1 MNNFEN
7 SNSNNNIDNK
17 IIDSN
22 SNLNSISNST
32 RVLENMAATT
42 RKAQII
48 DNIDGASTNNT
59 NSSTSG
65 LVHPQ
70 FASPPS
76 SNSNGPPMALLS
88 PPSSRYAF
96 EPRDMTTASIPP
108 ISSTTAINQPIP
120 NNNNASSS
128 SSGNNIYSNLN
139 TNYPTSTMSSPL
151 MNNNLSLASLN
162 NPIIRPLSS
171 MEVRG
176 GTTDTNNNT
185 IDQNFSG
192 SSTPGAMAPIQLS
205 VPTTTSIS
213 YDSQLPA
220 FDSKTEV
227 VLEQFSN
234 DLNTFTQWIKHLNL
248 EEQKTTIDVFLNNI
262 NELTLQ
268 YLKNKLNNSTTI
280 VSKHGKSNSINASS
294 SVISP
299 IARNSNNSETNDLL
313 NVNNNSNNNNN
324 NNYNDSIFSNE
335 GNESGLLFSPNL
347 NDNSIFQQQNNIV
360 RPISPILS
368 LNPESVNLDG
378 LLDSNNTTTNTTNN
392 NTDNNNSTNYY
403 PMSNSYT
410 AFDQIIRPK
419 SAGPIYSDYNFLGGL
434 NSSNFNDNYNYNNS
448 YNNNNS
454 AGDGS
459 NYNLI
464 PQASKLSRVFSP
476 ELDPNGFQRRQM
488 EFIGNPSTGMSNIS
502 TSSNNNNNNSERLQQ
517 KVSLKN
523 LKNKLLNDQ
532 NVLDS
537 NILQPKPYN
546 NNNQY
551 YPSFN
556 NSNNNN
562 NSNHNNSTNGL
573 TSMLLSG
580 NSSGNFASQNMINNG
595 GGIPSSIS
603 MNTSISST
611 VESGRGRKNFNNNSF
626 NSFNKPNSSSLP
638 PPANRL
644 QRHNNNNNNSNNNNN
659 NNNNN
664 NHNNHHQFGSG
675 GTSGKPYQYNNNNQT
690 HLNVPGNGK
699 FNGNKS
705 SMKSSYSENHN
716 NIISASMEANDNTSS
731 TSVSAATGAGT
742 ATGATETSESSANAN
757 ANPKSAMPEEIASIE
772 LLENIPAWLKML
784 RLHKYTDCLQDINW
798 KDLIEFDDSKLEE
811 VGVSTL
817 GARNKLLKS
826 FKFVKENL
834 HA

>member
-1 MNNFEN
+1 MNNSEN
-7 SNSNNNIDNK
+7 LNSNNIDNK
-17 IIDSN
+17 KIDSN
-22 SNLNSISNST
+22 SNFNSNSNSNSISNSI

-48 DNIDGASTNNT
+48 DNIDNNNTSVSNNNNT

-65 LVHPQ
+65 LIHPQ
-70 FASPPS
+70 FSSPPS
-76 SNSNGPPMALLS
+76 SNNNGPPMALLS

-96 EPRDMTTASIPP
+96 EPRDMATASIPP
-108 ISSTTAINQPIP
+108 INSTTTINQPIP
-120 NNNNASSS
+120 NNNNNTISS
-128 SSGNNIYSNLN
+128 SSGNIYSNLN

-162 NPIIRPLSS
+162 NPIIRRLSS
-171 MEVRG
+171 MEIRG
-176 GTTDTNNNT
+176 AGAGTGTGTGAGIGTGDINNNT

-192 SSTPGAMAPIQLS
+192 SSTPGTMAPIQLS
-205 VPTTTSIS
+205 VPTTTTIS

-234 DLNTFTQWIKHLNL
+234 DLNTFTQWIKNLNL

-280 VSKHGKSNSINASS
+280 VSKHGKSNSVNASS
-294 SVISP
+294 SIISP
-299 IARNSNNSETNDLL
+299 IARNLNNSETDDLL
-313 NVNNNSNNNNN
+313 NTNTNNNNN
-324 NNYNDSIFSNE
+324 NNNDSIFSNE

-378 LLDSNNTTTNTTNN
+378 LLDNNNNNNNNNNITNNTTNN
-392 NTDNNNSTNYY
+392 NSTTDHNNNNFNDYY
-403 PMSNSYT
+403 PMTNSYT

-419 SAGPIYSDYNFLGGL
+419 SAGPIYSDYNSFSGL
-434 NSSNFNDNYNYNNS
+434 NNNNNFNDNYNYNNNN
-448 YNNNNS
+448 YNNNNNNNS
-454 AGDGS
+454 GNGS

-464 PQASKLSRVFSP
+464 SQASKLSRVFSP

-488 EFIGNPSTGMSNIS
+488 EFIGNPSTGMSNI
-502 TSSNNNNNNSERLQQ
+502 TTNNGNNNNSERLQQ

-532 NVLDS
+532 NIIDS
-537 NILQPKPYN
+537 NILQPKPYS
-546 NNNQY
+546 NNQY

-556 NSNNNN
+556 NN
-562 NSNHNNSTNGL
+562 NSNNNGL

-580 NSSGNFASQNMINNG
+580 NNSGNFASQNMINNNNG
-595 GGIPSSIS
+595 GNGIIPSSIS

-626 NSFNKPNSSSLP
+626 NSFNNKPNSSSLP

-644 QRHNNNNNNSNNNNN
+644 QRHNNNNNNHNHHQFGVGAGALGKSYQYNN

-664 NHNNHHQFGSG
+664 NH
-675 GTSGKPYQYNNNNQT
+675 
-690 HLNVPGNGK
+690 LNVSG
-699 FNGNKS
+699 
-705 SMKSSYSENHN
+705 
-716 NIISASMEANDNTSS
+716 
-731 TSVSAATGAGT
+731 SV
-742 ATGATETSESSANAN
+742 
-757 ANPKSAMPEEIASIE
+757 
-772 LLENIPAWLKML
+772 
-784 RLHKYTDCLQDINW
+784 HQY
-798 KDLIEFDDSKLEE
+798 
-811 VGVSTL
+811 
-817 GARNKLLKS
+817 
-826 FKFVKENL
+826 
-834 HA
+834 HHH